1 MKFLKIVKIEKE
13 RKIDVTLHYVV
24 YFYYSTVMYVAL
36 FAVDYNSYSFTVFEA
51 FLEKEELPIDSS
63 VYSN

>member
-1 MKFLKIVKIEKE
+1 MLS
-13 RKIDVTLHYVV
+13 YVIFV
-24 YFYYSTVMYVAL
+24 
-36 FAVDYNSYSFTVFEA
+36 AVDYSSYLFAVFEA